1 MLEYSFVVLM
11 YLFQIDDLTLNSLKT
26 SIIYDL
32 IGSNQIVTY
41 YFLIEI
47 IIRYTRVTVSF
58 RNWNQIRFVG
68 R

>member
-32 IGSNQIVTY
+32 IGSDQIVTY
-41 YFLIEI
+41 YF
-47 IIRYTRVTVSF
+47 
-58 RNWNQIRFVG
+58 
-68 R
+68 

>member
-32 IGSNQIVTY
+32 IGPNQIVTY
-41 YFLIEI
+41 YF
-47 IIRYTRVTVSF
+47 
-58 RNWNQIRFVG
+58 
-68 R
+68 

>member
-11 YLFQIDDLTLNSLKT
+11 YLFQIDDLTLNSLKA

-41 YFLIEI
+41 YF
-47 IIRYTRVTVSF
+47 
-58 RNWNQIRFVG
+58 
-68 R
+68 